1 MGPRERALRQ
11 GVSTFI
17 LLVFTL
23 LGSAIISVRASAPRH
38 GTRGDASSSHPCAS
52 LLTTMPRVRARGQAA
67 TFLKPNV
74 EALVSDGCASR
85 LNASL
90 HPLAP
95 PPMPPSSPAPLGSA
109 GCISAAEIE
118 SIAECELSLFHALPI
133 LIGSTFFIILGH
145 IIIFILAPVCTGH
158 VQSQPRAR
166 AHGKRHVRKGSWGP
180 QGYAC
185 CACTCTGYTWSMHG
199 LCMCTRVCARA
210 HARAPQVLSVLLERP
225 HFFYQREMT
234 VFLKLTFF
242 QVFNVLFCMV
252 TMLYRDGIDGFVAAG
267 DQTTRGWLAN
277 AAPLLVNVLLGDMV
291 VINIGIDCGRPDV
304 FIMRNFI
311 APRCKTQSKMNRAY
325 IVDADVYLAF
335 RLQLV
340 AKVTLGACASTRPR
354 ACVWGVW
361 ACTHACMRAPSR
373 DLP

>member
-1 MGPRERALRQ
+1 M
-11 GVSTFI
+11 
-17 LLVFTL
+17 
-23 LGSAIISVRASAPRH
+23 
-38 GTRGDASSSHPCAS
+38 
-52 LLTTMPRVRARGQAA
+52 RARG
-67 TFLKPNV
+67 L
-74 EALVSDGCASR
+74 GASKTG
-85 LNASL
+85 NA
-90 HPLAP
+90 
-95 PPMPPSSPAPLGSA
+95 
-109 GCISAAEIE
+109 
-118 SIAECELSLFHALPI
+118 
-133 LIGSTFFIILGH
+133 
-145 IIIFILAPVCTGH
+145 
-158 VQSQPRAR
+158 
-166 AHGKRHVRKGSWGP
+166 RKGSWAP

-340 AKVTLGACASTRPR
+340 AKVTLGARASTRPR

-361 ACTHACMRAPSR
+361 VCTHACMRAPSR
-373 DLP
+373 DLPLVVPTAGHTAHADVLLGDAAPPRVCQHVLLHCALGGHAPPCTHPRTLACVRMPPSGCANQHAHLTMWCVCACSLLHHRRSTSAFSSMYSASRRTLRACG